1 MIVLTQQAILEALKT
16 VKYPGYSRDVVSF
29 GLVKDV
35 TVNGGA
41 ASVSLQLTG
50 GNAEIAGRIKGEIE
64 QALRPVPGLE
74 RLHVEVRPPVG
85 QMAPVQT
92 GNPMSRQA
100 RLPG

>member
-35 TVNGGA
+35 VVNGGA

-50 GNAEIAGRIKGEIE
+50 GNAEIGPPRGRRLQRQID
-64 QALRPVPGLE
+64 PG
-74 RLHVEVRPPVG
+74 R
-85 QMAPVQT
+85 
-92 GNPMSRQA
+92 A
-100 RLPG
+100 RLGGLPSRPLPKGDAP